1 MLLNGMRSNQ
11 AVSQKALSLL
21 SYKLKIELDS
31 VIWPASASER
41 GGQAFR
47 EPVCVCE
54 CVSVVTT
61 MGVTKQR

>member
-1 MLLNGMRSNQ
+1 MLLNGMLSNR
-11 AVSQKALSLL
+11 AVSQKVLSQL

-47 EPVCVCE
+47 ETVYVL
-54 CVSVVTT
+54 
-61 MGVTKQR
+61 